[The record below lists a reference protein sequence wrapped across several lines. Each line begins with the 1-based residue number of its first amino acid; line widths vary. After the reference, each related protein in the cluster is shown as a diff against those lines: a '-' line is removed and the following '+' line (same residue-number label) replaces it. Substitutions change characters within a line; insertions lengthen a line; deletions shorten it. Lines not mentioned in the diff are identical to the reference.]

1 MSFASTT
8 VGRVSLRPVLGLA
21 AWLGLCFAA
30 ASLGALFLPG
40 EWYARLQKPAWN
52 PPNWIFGP
60 VWAVLYVTIGIVG
73 ARSFERGAGLP
84 LWFTQMV
91 LNFAWTPAFFGLHR
105 PALALVIVLG
115 MLVSILAFI
124 VTRWNADRVSALL
137 FLPYAAWVAFA
148 SVLNA
153 SIVALN

>member
-1 MSFASTT
+1 MRRILIYLAFIAGVFAI
-8 VGRVSLRPVLGLA
+8 GLA
-21 AWLGLCFAA
+21 IG
-30 ASLGALFLPG
+30 SVTRPDG
-40 EWYARLQKPAWN
+40 WYAALVKPSFN

-60 VWAVLYVTIGIVG
+60 AWAVLYVVIGIVG
-73 ARSFERGAGLP
+73 ARSYELGAGLP
-84 LWFTQMV
+84 LWITQMV

-105 PALALVIVLG
+105 PTLALVIVLG

-124 VTRWNADRVSALL
+124 VTRWHADRVSALL